1 MYYGLTRKG
10 QAEEI
15 IFDVVRVLGGG
26 INAIDLIAETAMQET
41 NLGSYRDMSNYG
53 AGIGLCQCDP
63 IAFDDTKART
73 KNSVK
78 AKIMLELVV
87 NIDGVSHI
95 ELAHSPMLAAIWC
108 RLHYLLRPGAI
119 PDTVLGRA
127 EYWKHWYN
135 SELGRGTVAEYV
147 HNESKLE
154 SFC

>member
-10 QAEEI
+10 QAAEI
-15 IFDVVRVLGGG
+15 ISDVVRVLGGG
-26 INAIDLIAETAMQET
+26 INAIDLLAETAMQET
-41 NLGSYRDMSNYG
+41 KLGTYRDPSIYG

-63 IAFDDTKART
+63 IAFYDTKART
-73 KNSVK
+73 SQARK
-78 AKIMLELVV
+78 AVIMDELGI
-87 NIDGVSHI
+87 NIDDVEHV
-95 ELAHSPMLAAIWC
+95 ELAFSPLLSFVWC